1 MGYYNEFESDLING
15 KENHSSKDSIEV
27 SEGYEVDKKDFN
39 LVKTDKILM
48 FILKKSTIF
57 LFIKSLFNLSNMK
70 FI

>member
-1 MGYYNEFESDLING
+1 MEKKIIHLKIRLRF
-15 KENHSSKDSIEV
+15 
-27 SEGYEVDKKDFN
+27 EGYEVDKKDFN